1 MPVVLFEKFSS
12 VFPLRQ
18 GWRRFTRRA
27 DGSSRGKQVS
37 FVSLSDG
44 EFVREPSVP
53 ISVKFASFS
62 VNLLALAL
70 PLSIMQVYDRVIPNH
85 SLATLAYLFLGLTFA
100 IAIDYALKISRSA
113 LLSWHATQFVEKV
126 ENEGVSRFLRAPN
139 GSFEPCPAAVNI
151 SRYAAAAALADY
163 HSGQA
168 RLVAIDLPFVGIAL
182 IVLTIVGGTMVLVPA
197 VLFLMFAALAIGRAR
212 KFRKILDLRTAQDN
226 RKYDFIAEVLAGIH
240 TVKGMAMEPQMQ
252 RRFERLQQAVAE
264 TTMASILTGQANQ
277 TSAMLYGNISQLI
290 VVAIGGS
297 QVINDHLTMGAL
309 ACCTMLSGQILQ
321 PLLRAI
327 SLWTER
333 ENVDHRRAE
342 VRLLLDLPSVEP
354 APAPVGLTSVVG
366 DIQFEKVTFRYD
378 TAADPALEVVD
389 LSIKV
394 GTITGVKGKGGSGR
408 TTLLK
413 LIQGDIEP
421 TSGRI
426 TIGGVSTMEP
436 NFQAIRPCIAYVG
449 AAPVMFSGT
458 IMENLTVFSPE
469 KRDFARKMSQLLGLE
484 TTINLLPDGYE
495 TELGRG
501 IGDDL
506 PMSIAQQVNIVRAL
520 TNRPRVLALDEA
532 NMVLDAVAEPALI
545 RALETLRGRLT
556 VIVVTHRPSL
566 LALCDRLILV
576 EDGHATWSVPAPST
590 FERAAS

>member
-1 MPVVLFEKFSS
+1 MPVVLLEKFSS
-12 VFPLRQ
+12 VFPFGA
-18 GWRRFTRRA
+18 GWRGLTPRA
-27 DGSSRGKQVS
+27 DDRSRGKQVS
-37 FVSLSDG
+37 FLSISDG

-53 ISVKFASFS
+53 VAVKFASFS

-70 PLSIMQVYDRVIPNH
+70 PLSIMQVYDRIIPNH
-85 SLATLAYLFLGLTFA
+85 SSATLAYLFLGLTLV
-100 IAIDYALKISRSA
+100 IALDYVLKTSRSV
-113 LLSWHATQFVEKV
+113 LLSWHATQFGEKV
-126 ENEGVSRFLRAPN
+126 ENEAVSRFLRAPN
-139 GSFEPCPAAVNI
+139 GAFERDPAAVNV

-163 HSGQA
+163 HCGQV

-182 IVLTIVGGTMVLVPA
+182 IVMTIVGGTMVLVPA
-197 VLFLMFAALAIGRAR
+197 VLFFFFAALAISRAR
-212 KFRKILDLRTAQDN
+212 EFRKILDARTAQDN

-240 TVKGMAMEPQMQ
+240 TVKVMAMEPQMQ

-277 TSAMLYGNISQLI
+277 TSALVYGSVSQLI

-333 ENVDHRRAE
+333 ESVDHRRAE
-342 VRLLLDLPSVEP
+342 VRLLLDLPSVEV
-354 APAPVGLTSVVG
+354 APAEHAADVMG
-366 DIQFEKVTFRYD
+366 DIEFEKVTFRYD
-378 TAADPALEVVD
+378 AAADFAFGVVD
-389 LSIKV
+389 LSIRA
-394 GTITGVKGKGGSGR
+394 GTIIGVKGEDGSGR

-421 TSGRI
+421 ASGRV
-426 TIGGVSTMEP
+426 TIGGVPTMDA
-436 NFQAIRPCIAYVG
+436 NFPAIRSRIAYVG
-449 AAPVMFSGT
+449 AAPVIFSGT
-458 IMENLTVFSPE
+458 IMENLTIFSPE

-484 TTINLLPDGYE
+484 ATINLLPDGYE
-495 TELGRG
+495 TMLGRG
-501 IGDDL
+501 MGDDL

-532 NMVLDAVAEPALI
+532 NMLLDAIAEPALI
-545 RALETLRGRLT
+545 RALQTLRGHLT
-556 VIVVTHRPSL
+556 VMIVTHRPSL
-566 LALCDRLILV
+566 LALCDRLMIV
-576 EDGHATWSVPAPST
+576 EDGHAAWSVAEPAGPQ
-590 FERAAS
+590 RAAS

>member
-12 VFPLRQ
+12 VFPFGA
-18 GWRRFTRRA
+18 GWRGSTPPA
-27 DGSSRGKQVS
+27 DNRSRGKQVS
-37 FVSLSDG
+37 FLSISDG
-44 EFVREPSVP
+44 EYVREPSVP
-53 ISVKFASFS
+53 VAVKFASFS

-70 PLSIMQVYDRVIPNH
+70 PLSIMQVYDRIIPNH
-85 SLATLAYLFLGLTFA
+85 SSATLAYLFLGLTLV
-100 IAIDYALKISRSA
+100 IAIDYVLKTSRSA
-113 LLSWHATQFVEKV
+113 LLSWHATQFGEKV
-126 ENEGVSRFLRAPN
+126 ENEAVSRFLRAPN
-139 GSFEPCPAAVNI
+139 AAFERDPAEVNV

-182 IVLTIVGGTMVLVPA
+182 IVMTIVGGTMVLVPA
-197 VLFLMFAALAIGRAR
+197 VLFFFFAALAIGRAR
-212 KFRKILDLRTAQDN
+212 EFRKILDARTAQDN

-240 TVKGMAMEPQMQ
+240 TVKVMAMEPQMQ

-277 TSAMLYGNISQLI
+277 TSALVYGSVSQLI

-333 ENVDHRRAE
+333 ESVDHRRAE
-342 VRLLLDLPSVEP
+342 VRLLLDLPSVEV
-354 APAPVGLTSVVG
+354 APAEHAADVMG
-366 DIQFEKVTFRYD
+366 DIEFEKVTFRYD
-378 TAADPALEVVD
+378 AAADFTLGVAD
-389 LSIKV
+389 LSISA
-394 GTITGVKGKGGSGR
+394 GTIIGVKGEDGSGR

-413 LIQGDIEP
+413 LIQGDIVP
-421 TSGRI
+421 ASGRV
-426 TIGGVSTMEP
+426 TIGGVPTMDA
-436 NFQAIRPCIAYVG
+436 NFPAIRSRIAYVG
-449 AAPVMFSGT
+449 AAPVIFSGT
-458 IMENLTVFSPE
+458 IMENLTIFSPE

-484 TTINLLPDGYE
+484 ATINLLPDGYE
-495 TELGRG
+495 TMLGWG
-501 IGDDL
+501 MGDDL

-532 NMVLDAVAEPALI
+532 NMLLDAIAEPALI
-545 RALETLRGRLT
+545 RALQTLRGHLT
-556 VIVVTHRPSL
+556 VMIVTHRPSL
-566 LALCDRLILV
+566 LALCDRLMIV
-576 EDGHATWSVPAPST
+576 EDGHAAWSVAEPAGPQ
-590 FERAAS
+590 RAAS

>member
-1 MPVVLFEKFSS
+1 MLLEKFSS
-12 VFPLRQ
+12 IFPFEA
-18 GWRRFTRRA
+18 GWRGSTPRA
-27 DGSSRGKQVS
+27 DDRSRGKQVS
-37 FVSLSDG
+37 FLSISDG

-53 ISVKFASFS
+53 VAVKFASFS

-70 PLSIMQVYDRVIPNH
+70 PLSIMQVYDRIIPNH
-85 SLATLAYLFLGLTFA
+85 SSATLAYLFLGLTLV
-100 IAIDYALKISRSA
+100 IAIDYVLKTSRSA
-113 LLSWHATQFVEKV
+113 LLSWHATQFGEKV
-126 ENEGVSRFLRAPN
+126 ENEAVSRFLRAPN
-139 GSFEPCPAAVNI
+139 GAFERDPAAVNV

-182 IVLTIVGGTMVLVPA
+182 IVMTIVGGTMVLVPA
-197 VLFLMFAALAIGRAR
+197 VLFFFFAALAIGRAR
-212 KFRKILDLRTAQDN
+212 AFRKILDARTAQDN

-240 TVKGMAMEPQMQ
+240 TVKVMAMEPQMQ

-277 TSAMLYGNISQLI
+277 TSALVYGSVSQLI

-333 ENVDHRRAE
+333 ESVDHRRAE
-342 VRLLLDLPSVEP
+342 VRLLLDLPSVEV
-354 APAPVGLTSVVG
+354 AQAEHAADVMG
-366 DIQFEKVTFRYD
+366 DIEFEKVTFRYD
-378 TAADPALEVVD
+378 AAADFALGVVD
-389 LSIKV
+389 LSIRA
-394 GTITGVKGKGGSGR
+394 GTIIGVKGEDGSGR

-421 TSGRI
+421 ASGRV
-426 TIGGVSTMEP
+426 TIGGVPTMDA
-436 NFQAIRPCIAYVG
+436 NFPAIRSRIAYVG
-449 AAPVMFSGT
+449 AAPVIFSGT
-458 IMENLTVFSPE
+458 IMDNLTIFSPE

-484 TTINLLPDGYE
+484 ATINLLPDGYE
-495 TELGRG
+495 TMLGRG
-501 IGDDL
+501 MGDDL

-520 TNRPRVLALDEA
+520 ANRPRVLALDEA
-532 NMVLDAVAEPALI
+532 NMLLDAIAEPALI
-545 RALETLRGRLT
+545 RALQTLRGHLT
-556 VIVVTHRPSL
+556 VMIVTHRPSL
-566 LALCDRLILV
+566 LALCDRLMIV
-576 EDGHATWSVPAPST
+576 EDGHAAWSVAEPAGPQ
-590 FERAAS
+590 RAAS

>member
-1 MPVVLFEKFSS
+1 VPVVLFEKFSS
-12 VFPLRQ
+12 VFPLRE

-27 DGSSRGKQVS
+27 NDSSRGKRVS

-70 PLSIMQVYDRVIPNH
+70 PLSIMQIYDRVIPNH

-139 GSFEPCPAAVNI
+139 GSFERCPAAVNI

-163 HSGQA
+163 HGGQA

-197 VLFLMFAALAIGRAR
+197 VLFFIFAALAIGRAR
-212 KFRKILDLRTAQDN
+212 IFRKILDSRTAQDN

-240 TVKGMAMEPQMQ
+240 TVKSMAMEPQMQ

-277 TSAMLYGNISQLI
+277 TSAMLYGSISQLI

-342 VRLLLDLPSVEP
+342 VRLLLDLPSVES
-354 APAPVGLTSVVG
+354 APAGLPSVVG

-378 TAADPALEVVD
+378 TAVDLALGVVD
-389 LSIKV
+389 LSIKA
-394 GTITGVKGKGGSGR
+394 GTITGVKGIDGSGR

-413 LIQGDIEP
+413 LVQGDIEP
-421 TSGRI
+421 TSGRV

-469 KRDFARKMSQLLGLE
+469 KRDFARKMSQLLGLD

-545 RALETLRGRLT
+545 RALETLRGHLT

-576 EDGHATWSVPAPST
+576 EGGHATWSVPAPSA
-590 FERAAS
+590 FEKVASW

>member
-1 MPVVLFEKFSS
+1 MPVVLLEKFSS
-12 VFPLRQ
+12 IFSFGA
-18 GWRRFTRRA
+18 GWRGSTPRA
-27 DGSSRGKQVS
+27 DDRSRGKQVS
-37 FVSLSDG
+37 FLSISDG

-53 ISVKFASFS
+53 VAVKFASFS

-70 PLSIMQVYDRVIPNH
+70 PLSIMQVYDRIIPNH
-85 SLATLAYLFLGLTFA
+85 SSATLAYLFLGLTLV
-100 IAIDYALKISRSA
+100 IAIDYVLKTSRSA
-113 LLSWHATQFVEKV
+113 LLSWHATQFGEKV
-126 ENEGVSRFLRAPN
+126 ENEAVSRFLRAPN
-139 GSFEPCPAAVNI
+139 AAFERDPAEVNV

-182 IVLTIVGGTMVLVPA
+182 IVMTIVGGTMVLVPA
-197 VLFLMFAALAIGRAR
+197 VLFFFFAALAISRAR
-212 KFRKILDLRTAQDN
+212 AFRKILDVRTAQDN

-240 TVKGMAMEPQMQ
+240 TVKVMAMEPQMQ

-277 TSAMLYGNISQLI
+277 TSALVYGSVSQLI

-333 ENVDHRRAE
+333 ESVDHRRAE
-342 VRLLLDLPSVEP
+342 VRLLLDLPSVEV
-354 APAPVGLTSVVG
+354 AQAEHAADVMG
-366 DIQFEKVTFRYD
+366 DIEFEKVTFRYD
-378 TAADPALEVVD
+378 AAADFTLGVAD
-389 LSIKV
+389 LSIRA
-394 GTITGVKGKGGSGR
+394 GTIIGVKGEDGSGR

-421 TSGRI
+421 ASGRV
-426 TIGGVSTMEP
+426 TIGGVPTMDA
-436 NFQAIRPCIAYVG
+436 NFPAIRSRIAYVG
-449 AAPVMFSGT
+449 AAPVIFSGT
-458 IMENLTVFSPE
+458 IMENLTIFSPE

-484 TTINLLPDGYE
+484 ATINLLPDGYE
-495 TELGRG
+495 TMLGRG
-501 IGDDL
+501 MGDDL

-532 NMVLDAVAEPALI
+532 NMLLDAIAEPALI
-545 RALETLRGRLT
+545 RALQTLRGHLT
-556 VIVVTHRPSL
+556 VMIVTHRPSL
-566 LALCDRLILV
+566 LALCDRLMIV
-576 EDGHATWSVPAPST
+576 EDGHAAWSVAEPAGPQ
-590 FERAAS
+590 RAAS

>member
-1 MPVVLFEKFSS
+1 VPVVLFEKFSS

-139 GSFEPCPAAVNI
+139 GAFERDAAAVNI

-413 LIQGDIEP
+413 LIQGEIEP

>member
-1 MPVVLFEKFSS
+1 VPVVLLEKFSS
-12 VFPLRQ
+12 VCPFGA
-18 GWRRFTRRA
+18 GWRRLACRA
-27 DGSSRGKQVS
+27 DDWSRGKQVS
-37 FVSLSDG
+37 FVSISDG

-53 ISVKFASFS
+53 VAVKCASFS

-70 PLSIMQVYDRVIPNH
+70 PLSIMQVYDRIIPNH
-85 SLATLAYLFLGLTFA
+85 SLATLAYLFLGLTLV
-100 IAIDYALKISRSA
+100 IAIDYVLKTSRSA
-113 LLSWHATQFVEKV
+113 LLSWHAMQFVEKV
-126 ENEGVSRFLRAPN
+126 ENEAVSRFLRAPN
-139 GSFEPCPAAVNI
+139 GAFERDPAAVNV

-182 IVLTIVGGTMVLVPA
+182 IVMTIVGGSMVLVPA
-197 VLFLMFAALAIGRAR
+197 VLFFFFAALAIGRAR
-212 KFRKILDLRTAQDN
+212 EFRKILDSRTAQDN

-240 TVKGMAMEPQMQ
+240 TVKAMAMEPQMQ

-277 TSAMLYGNISQLI
+277 TSALVYGSISQLI
-290 VVAIGGS
+290 VVAIGAS
-297 QVINDHLTMGAL
+297 QVINDHFTMGAL

-327 SLWTER
+327 SLWTEK
-333 ENVDHRRAE
+333 ESIDHRRAE
-342 VRLLLDLPSVEP
+342 VRLLLDLPSAEL
-354 APAPVGLTSVVG
+354 APAEHADVIG
-366 DIQFEKVTFRYD
+366 DIKFEKVTFRYD
-378 TAADPALEVVD
+378 AAADFTLGVDD
-389 LSIKV
+389 LSIKA
-394 GTITGVKGKGGSGR
+394 GTIIGVKGEDGSGR

-421 TSGRI
+421 ASGRVS
-426 TIGGVSTMEP
+426 IGGVSTMDP
-436 NFQAIRPCIAYVG
+436 DFPAIRSRIAYVG
-449 AAPVMFSGT
+449 AAPVIFAGT
-458 IMENLTVFSPE
+458 IMENLTIFSPV

-495 TELGRG
+495 TMLGGG

-532 NMVLDAVAEPALI
+532 NMVLDAIAEPALI
-545 RALETLRGRLT
+545 RALETLRGHLT
-556 VIVVTHRPSL
+556 VIIVAYRPSL
-566 LALCDRLILV
+566 LALCDRLMIV
-576 EDGHATWSVPAPST
+576 EDGHAAWSVAVPAGSR
-590 FERAAS
+590 RAAS

>member
-1 MPVVLFEKFSS
+1 
-12 VFPLRQ
+12 
-18 GWRRFTRRA
+18 
-27 DGSSRGKQVS
+27 
-37 FVSLSDG
+37 
-44 EFVREPSVP
+44 
-53 ISVKFASFS
+53 
-62 VNLLALAL
+62 
-70 PLSIMQVYDRVIPNH
+70 
-85 SLATLAYLFLGLTFA
+85 
-100 IAIDYALKISRSA
+100 
-113 LLSWHATQFVEKV
+113 
-126 ENEGVSRFLRAPN
+126 
-139 GSFEPCPAAVNI
+139 
-151 SRYAAAAALADY
+151 
-163 HSGQA
+163 
-168 RLVAIDLPFVGIAL
+168 
-182 IVLTIVGGTMVLVPA
+182 
-197 VLFLMFAALAIGRAR
+197 
-212 KFRKILDLRTAQDN
+212 
-226 RKYDFIAEVLAGIH
+226 
-240 TVKGMAMEPQMQ
+240 
-252 RRFERLQQAVAE
+252 
-264 TTMASILTGQANQ
+264 
-277 TSAMLYGNISQLI
+277 MLYGSISQLI

-354 APAPVGLTSVVG
+354 APAPADLSSVVG
-366 DIQFEKVTFRYD
+366 DIQFENVTFRYD
-378 TAADPALEVVD
+378 TAADLVLGVVD
-389 LSIKV
+389 LSIKE
-394 GTITGVKGKGGSGR
+394 GTITGVKGIDGSGR
-408 TTLLK
+408 STLLK

-421 TSGRI
+421 TSGRV

-458 IMENLTVFSPE
+458 IMENLTVFSPA

-506 PMSIAQQVNIVRAL
+506 PMSIAQQVSIVRAL

-532 NMVLDAVAEPALI
+532 NMVLDGVAEPALI
-545 RALETLRGRLT
+545 SALETLRGRLT

-566 LALCDRLILV
+566 LALCDRLVLV
-576 EDGHATWSVPAPST
+576 EDGHATWSVPAPSAV
-590 FERAAS
+590 ERVAS

>member
-1 MPVVLFEKFSS
+1 
-12 VFPLRQ
+12 
-18 GWRRFTRRA
+18 
-27 DGSSRGKQVS
+27 
-37 FVSLSDG
+37 
-44 EFVREPSVP
+44 
-53 ISVKFASFS
+53 
-62 VNLLALAL
+62 
-70 PLSIMQVYDRVIPNH
+70 
-85 SLATLAYLFLGLTFA
+85 
-100 IAIDYALKISRSA
+100 
-113 LLSWHATQFVEKV
+113 
-126 ENEGVSRFLRAPN
+126 
-139 GSFEPCPAAVNI
+139 
-151 SRYAAAAALADY
+151 
-163 HSGQA
+163 
-168 RLVAIDLPFVGIAL
+168 
-182 IVLTIVGGTMVLVPA
+182 
-197 VLFLMFAALAIGRAR
+197 
-212 KFRKILDLRTAQDN
+212 
-226 RKYDFIAEVLAGIH
+226 
-240 TVKGMAMEPQMQ
+240 
-252 RRFERLQQAVAE
+252 
-264 TTMASILTGQANQ
+264 
-277 TSAMLYGNISQLI
+277 
-290 VVAIGGS
+290 
-297 QVINDHLTMGAL
+297 
-309 ACCTMLSGQILQ
+309 
-321 PLLRAI
+321 
-327 SLWTER
+327 
-333 ENVDHRRAE
+333 
-342 VRLLLDLPSVEP
+342 
-354 APAPVGLTSVVG
+354 VGLTSVVG

-421 TSGRI
+421 TSGRV

-458 IMENLTVFSPE
+458 IMENLTVFSPA

>member
-1 MPVVLFEKFSS
+1 VLFEKFSS
-12 VFPLRQ
+12 GFPLRE
-18 GWRRFTRRA
+18 GWRRFARRA
-27 DGSSRGKQVS
+27 HGSSHGKQVS
-37 FVSLSDG
+37 FVSVSDG

-53 ISVKFASFS
+53 IAVKFASFS

-100 IAIDYALKISRSA
+100 IGIDYVLKISRST

-139 GSFEPCPAAVNI
+139 GAFERNPAAVNV

-182 IVLTIVGGTMVLVPA
+182 IVLTIVGGAMVLVPA
-197 VLFLMFAALAIGRAR
+197 VLFLIFAALAIGRAR
-212 KFRKILDLRTAQDN
+212 KFRKILDSRTEQDN
-226 RKYDFIAEVLAGIH
+226 RKYDFIAEVLAGIQ
-240 TVKGMAMEPQMQ
+240 TVKVMAMEPQMQ

-277 TSAMLYGNISQLI
+277 TSAMLYGSVSQLI

-327 SLWTER
+327 SLWTEK
-333 ENVDHRRAE
+333 ESVDHRRAE
-342 VRLLLDLPSVEP
+342 VRLLLDLPSVEANP
-354 APAPVGLTSVVG
+354 APADPPSILG
-366 DIQFEKVTFRYD
+366 DIQFEKVAFKYD
-378 TAADPALEVVD
+378 AAADLAFGVVD
-389 LSIKV
+389 LSIKA
-394 GTITGVKGKGGSGR
+394 GTITGVKGNDGSGR

-421 TSGRI
+421 ASGRV
-426 TIGGVSTMEP
+426 TIGGVSTIEP
-436 NFQAIRPCIAYVG
+436 NFQAMRPWIAYVG
-449 AAPVMFSGT
+449 AAPVIFSGT

-495 TELGRG
+495 TMLGRG

-532 NMVLDAVAEPALI
+532 NMVLDAIAEPALI
-545 RALETLRGRLT
+545 RALETLRGHLT
-556 VIVVTHRPSL
+556 VIIVTHRPSL
-566 LALCDRLILV
+566 LALCDRLMIL
-576 EDGHATWSVPAPST
+576 ENGLATWSVPASGGAV
-590 FERAAS
+590 RVAS

>member
-139 GSFEPCPAAVNI
+139 GSFERCPAAVNI

-413 LIQGDIEP
+413 LIQGEIEP

-556 VIVVTHRPSL
+556 VIAVHPCWPFAIV
-566 LALCDRLILV
+566 
-576 EDGHATWSVPAPST
+576 
-590 FERAAS
+590 

>member
-1 MPVVLFEKFSS
+1 VPVVLFEKFSS
-12 VFPLRQ
+12 VFPLRE

-27 DGSSRGKQVS
+27 NDSSRGKRVS

-70 PLSIMQVYDRVIPNH
+70 PLSIMQIYDRVIPNH

-139 GSFEPCPAAVNI
+139 GSFERCPAAVNI

-197 VLFLMFAALAIGRAR
+197 VLFFIFAALAIGRAR
-212 KFRKILDLRTAQDN
+212 IFRKILDSRTAQDN

-240 TVKGMAMEPQMQ
+240 TVKSMAMEPQMQ

-277 TSAMLYGNISQLI
+277 TSAMLYGSISQLI

-342 VRLLLDLPSVEP
+342 VRLLLDLPSVES
-354 APAPVGLTSVVG
+354 APAGLPSVVG

-378 TAADPALEVVD
+378 TAVDLALGVVD
-389 LSIKV
+389 LSIKA
-394 GTITGVKGKGGSGR
+394 GTITGVKGIDGSGR

-413 LIQGDIEP
+413 LVQGDIEP
-421 TSGRI
+421 TSGRV

-469 KRDFARKMSQLLGLE
+469 KRDFARKMSQLLGLD

-545 RALETLRGRLT
+545 RALETLRGHLT

-576 EDGHATWSVPAPST
+576 EGGHATWSVPAPSA
-590 FERAAS
+590 FEKVASW